1 MVLVSY
7 KPLKEYRPIKT
18 IICRMVK
25 KLEPGLTAEVTL
37 QPSPRLWLACCSPHP
52 AHSTPREGATG
63 GGGETYELED
73 MEQSPQSTRQN
84 VLPVKRINRSLLM
97 PHEWLPIPPDLVVD
111 RWPSYVEGSTI
122 LDFPFVH
129 YA

>member
-1 MVLVSY
+1 
-7 KPLKEYRPIKT
+7 
-18 IICRMVK
+18 MVK

-97 PHEWLPIPPDLVVD
+97 RHEYLTRSLVELMQVRKTSSGTDGVLHHPPEAFDG
-111 RWPSYVEGSTI
+111 VEVMSAVGG
-122 LDFPFVH
+122 
-129 YA
+129 